1 MKTIKKIFKD
11 TKPSVVLLEG
21 LPADETPSPAWYVEY
36 AKACEKRNY
45 DEVCGEPD
53 YAAYFVNENGIP
65 LLSGEITDLEIT
77 RRLRAEGVSAEDV
90 VGFYTA
96 RILPQYFRE
105 DPAFGKSEAV
115 FQSKI
120 ELDLKWSRKTL
131 QTGAQFGY
139 PEFIAWLIKHTDS
152 PISEFVTANPCAPVT
167 ETHRG
172 LSDGLR

>member
-96 RILPQYFRE
+96 RILPVFPRRPGIRKIRGGFSIE
-105 DPAFGKSEAV
+105 DRIGFEME
-115 FQSKI
+115 SK
-120 ELDLKWSRKTL
+120 
-131 QTGAQFGY
+131 
-139 PEFIAWLIKHTDS
+139 DS
-152 PISEFVTANPCAPVT
+152 P
-167 ETHRG
+167 
-172 LSDGLR
+172 DGSPIRLPGVYRMVKKAYRFTDQRIRHCESLRTGH